1 MRALITAMILCLVF
15 ISGCGEDDTGA
26 ISGAIVAEDAE
37 LKEAIQSGGMMV
49 YIPGTSYMAMTD
61 ENGEYIIA
69 DLPPGTYTV
78 KTSYPYPE
86 GTELTDIEV
95 KAGKTITVP
104 DLELSSLTSSSST
117 YWDLSLVYF
126 YEGTRRLGDEYLMT
140 GESSEN
146 IGIAGYMYSYIDG
159 DEQYLDQIC
168 TLTVSINDRD
178 SVEVPIRKNQFS
190 YDIESRMLDTGV
202 NTVAVIAT
210 DSEGTTREAELTLY
224 YYDAAT
230 GLVVTLE
237 WDKAGD
243 MDLHLIG
250 PDRTDCCYSNKHPD
264 WGVAD
269 DKEDDPLYIYDERYG
284 YNVQE
289 TIILPKP
296 PDGNY
301 LVKVHFF
308 GYEYEP
314 SRRESIRPS
323 VEIILNGEDYRFNA
337 KRSMQEGDEWQV
349 TSFTLPGGELMAPA
363 KDIGYIQRTPQQSKK
378 PVSTD
383 FRFWPIPQPRTP
395 PHLPNW

>member
-1 MRALITAMILCLVF
+1 MRASITAMILCLVF

-26 ISGAIVAEDAE
+26 ISGAVVVESE
-37 LKEAIQSGGMMV
+37 EMQGLVEVGGIIV
-49 YIPGTSYMAMTD
+49 YIPGTSYVAMTD

-78 KTSYPYPE
+78 KTGYTE
-86 GTELTDIEV
+86 GMELTDIEV
-95 KAGKTITVP
+95 KAGKTTHVP
-104 DLELSSLTSSSST
+104 DLKLLSSSSYT
-117 YWDLSLVYF
+117 YWNISSVYF

-146 IGIAGYMYSYIDG
+146 IGIAGRLYSYIDSE
-159 DEQYLDQIC
+159 EQFVDQTC
-168 TLTVSINDRD
+168 TLTLTINDGEP
-178 SVEVPIRKNQFS
+178 VTVPIRKNQFS
-190 YDIESRMLDTGV
+190 YDLEGPMMDVGE
-202 NTVAVIAT
+202 NTIVVIAT
-210 DSEGTTREAELTLY
+210 DNEGTTREADLTLY

-250 PDRTDCCYSNKHPD
+250 PDGTDCCYLNKHPD

-269 DKEDDPLYIYDERYG
+269 DKEDDPLYVFDERYG

-301 LVKVHFF
+301 LVKAHFF

-314 SRRESIRPS
+314 SIRESIRPS
-323 VEIILNGEDYRFNA
+323 VEIALNGEDYKFNA

-349 TSFTLPGGELMAPA
+349 TSFTLPGGEPMAPA
-363 KDIGYIQRTPQQSKK
+363 KDMGYIQKIPLQPKK

-383 FRFWPIPQPRTP
+383 F
-395 PHLPNW
+395 

>member
-1 MRALITAMILCLVF
+1 MRALITTMILCLVF

-26 ISGAIVAEDAE
+26 ISGAIVTEDEE
-37 LKEAIQSGGMMV
+37 LKEVMKRGGIMV
-49 YIPGTSYMAMTD
+49 YIPGTSYMAVTD
-61 ENGEYIIA
+61 ENGEYTIS

-78 KTSYPYPE
+78 RTSYPYPE
-86 GTELTDIEV
+86 GTELTDMEV
-95 KAGKTITVP
+95 KAGKTTAAP
-104 DLELSSLTSSSST
+104 DLELSSLTSYSST
-117 YWDLSLVYF
+117 YWNLSSVYF
-126 YEGTRRLGDEYLMT
+126 YEGTRRMGDTYLMT
-140 GESSEN
+140 GESSEK
-146 IGIAGYMYSYIDG
+146 IGLTGYLYSYIDG
-159 DEQYLDQIC
+159 EENYLDQTC
-168 TLTVSINDRD
+168 TLTVSINDGD
-178 SVEVPIRKNQFS
+178 PVKVPIRKNQFS
-190 YDIESRMLDTGV
+190 YNIDALMLDTGE
-202 NTVAVIAT
+202 NTIVVMAT
-210 DSEGTTREAELTLY
+210 DNEGTTREAELSLY

-250 PDRTDCCYSNKHPD
+250 PDGTDCCYANKHPD

-269 DKEDDPLYIYDERYG
+269 DKQDDPLYVYDEQYG

-314 SRRESIRPS
+314 SRRESIRPW

-337 KRSMQEGDEWQV
+337 RRSMQEGDEWQV
-349 TSFTLPGGELMAPA
+349 TSFTLPGGEPMAPA
-363 KDIGYIQRTPQQSKK
+363 KDIGYIQRMPTRPKK

-383 FRFWPIPQPRTP
+383 F
-395 PHLPNW
+395 

>member
-1 MRALITAMILCLVF
+1 MRALIAAMILCLVF

-26 ISGAIVAEDAE
+26 ISGAIVVEGEEMQE
-37 LKEAIQSGGMMV
+37 LGGMIV
-49 YIPGTSYMAMTD
+49 YIPGNSYVAMTD
-61 ENGEYIIA
+61 ENGKYIIA

-78 KTSYPYPE
+78 KTVYSE
-86 GTELTDIEV
+86 ETELTDVEV
-95 KAGKTITVP
+95 KAGKTTDVP
-104 DLELSSLTSSSST
+104 DLNLILSSGST
-117 YWDLSLVYF
+117 YWNLSSVYF

-146 IGIAGYMYSYIDG
+146 IGIAGRLYSYVDSE
-159 DEQYLDQIC
+159 EQYVDQTC
-168 TLTVSINDRD
+168 TLTMSINDGD
-178 SVEVPIRKNQFS
+178 PVTLPIRKNQFS
-190 YDIESRMLDTGV
+190 YDIEGPMLDTGE
-202 NTVAVIAT
+202 NIIAVSAT
-210 DSEGTTREAELTLY
+210 DGEGTVREAELTLY
-224 YYDAAT
+224 YYDDAT

-250 PDRTDCCYSNKHPD
+250 PDGTDCCYLNKHPD

-269 DKEDDPLYIYDERYG
+269 DKQDDPLYVYDERYG

-289 TIILPKP
+289 TIILPNP

-323 VEIILNGEDYRFNA
+323 VEIVLNGEDYRFNA
-337 KRSMQEGDEWQV
+337 RRSMQEGDEWQV
-349 TSFTLPGGELMAPA
+349 TSFTLPGGEPMAPA
-363 KDIGYIQRTPQQSKK
+363 KDMGYIQRVPPQPKK
-378 PVSTD
+378 PESAD
-383 FRFWPIPQPRTP
+383 SRF
-395 PHLPNW
+395 

>member
-1 MRALITAMILCLVF
+1 MMEMRPLITAMILCLVF
-15 ISGCGEDDTGA
+15 VSGCGEDDTGA
-26 ISGAIVAEDAE
+26 ISGAIVTEDEE
-37 LKEAIQSGGMMV
+37 LKETIQSGGMMV
-49 YIPGTSYMAMTD
+49 YIPGTSYVAMTD
-61 ENGEYIIA
+61 ENGEYIIT
-69 DLPPGTYTV
+69 DLPPGIYTV

-95 KAGKTITVP
+95 KAGETITAP
-104 DLELSSLTSSSST
+104 DLVPLSLTSST
-117 YWDLSLVYF
+117 YWSLSSVYF

-146 IGIAGYMYSYIDG
+146 IGIAGYLYSYTDSE
-159 DEQYLDQIC
+159 EQYLDQIC

-190 YDIESRMLDTGV
+190 YDIEGHMLDTGE
-202 NTVAVIAT
+202 NSIAVIAT

-237 WDKAGD
+237 WDKVGD

-250 PDRTDCCYSNKHPD
+250 PDGTDCCYSNKHPD

-269 DKEDDPLYIYDERYG
+269 DKEDDPLYVYDEQYG

-289 TIILPKP
+289 TIILPNP
-296 PDGNY
+296 PDGTY

-349 TSFTLPGGELMAPA
+349 TSFTLPGGVPMAPA
-363 KDIGYIQRTPQQSKK
+363 KDIGYIQRIPPLPKK
-378 PVSTD
+378 PE
-383 FRFWPIPQPRTP
+383 
-395 PHLPNW
+395 

>member
-1 MRALITAMILCLVF
+1 MRALITAMVLCLVF
-15 ISGCGEDDTGA
+15 VSGCGEDDTGA
-26 ISGAIVAEDAE
+26 ISGAIVTEDEE
-37 LKEAIQSGGMMV
+37 LKETIQSSGMMV

-95 KAGKTITVP
+95 KAGKTTHVP
-104 DLELSSLTSSSST
+104 DLSILSLSSPT
-117 YWDLSLVYF
+117 YWSLSSVYF
-126 YEGTRRLGDEYLMT
+126 YEGTRRMGDTYLMT
-140 GESSEN
+140 GGSSDN
-146 IGIAGYMYSYIDG
+146 IGIEGRLYSYIDG
-159 DEQYLDQIC
+159 EEQYVDQIC
-168 TLTVSINDRD
+168 TLTVSINDGGP
-178 SVEVPIRKNQFS
+178 VTVPIRKNQFF
-190 YDIESRMLDTGV
+190 YDIEGPMLDTGENAIV
-202 NTVAVIAT
+202 VIAT

-224 YYDAAT
+224 YYDADT

-243 MDLHLIG
+243 MDLHLMG
-250 PDRTDCCYSNKHPD
+250 PDGTDCCYLSKHPD
-264 WGVAD
+264 WGVTD
-269 DKEDDPLYIYDERYG
+269 DKQDDPLYVYDERYG

-289 TIILPKP
+289 TIILPNP
-296 PDGNY
+296 PDGSY

-349 TSFTLPGGELMAPA
+349 TSFTLPGGVPMAPA
-363 KDIGYIQRTPQQSKK
+363 KDIGYIQRIPPQPKK
-378 PVSTD
+378 PE
-383 FRFWPIPQPRTP
+383 
-395 PHLPNW
+395 

>member
-1 MRALITAMILCLVF
+1 MRALITTMILCLVF

-26 ISGAIVAEDAE
+26 ISGAIVTEDEE
-37 LKEAIQSGGMMV
+37 LKEVMKRGGIMV
-49 YIPGTSYMAMTD
+49 YIPGTSYMAVTD
-61 ENGEYIIA
+61 ENGEYTIS

-78 KTSYPYPE
+78 RTSYPYPE
-86 GTELTDIEV
+86 GTELTDMEV
-95 KAGKTITVP
+95 KAGKTTAAP
-104 DLELSSLTSSSST
+104 DLELSSLTSYSST
-117 YWDLSLVYF
+117 YWNLSSVYF
-126 YEGTRRLGDEYLMT
+126 YEGTRRMGDTYLMT
-140 GESSEN
+140 GESSEKM
-146 IGIAGYMYSYIDG
+146 GLTGYLYSYIDG
-159 DEQYLDQIC
+159 EENYLDQTC
-168 TLTVSINDRD
+168 TLTVSINDGD
-178 SVEVPIRKNQFS
+178 PVIVPIRKNYFS
-190 YDIESRMLDTGV
+190 YNIDALMLDTGE
-202 NTVAVIAT
+202 NTIVVMAT
-210 DSEGTTREAELTLY
+210 DNEGTTREAELTLY

-250 PDRTDCCYSNKHPD
+250 PDGTDCCYANKHPD
-264 WGVAD
+264 WGVTD
-269 DKEDDPLYIYDERYG
+269 DKQDDPLYVYDEQYG

-289 TIILPKP
+289 TIILAKP

-337 KRSMQEGDEWQV
+337 RRSMQEGDEWQV
-349 TSFTLPGGELMAPA
+349 TSFTLPGGEPMAPA
-363 KDIGYIQRTPQQSKK
+363 KNMGYIQRIPPQPKK

-383 FRFWPIPQPRTP
+383 
-395 PHLPNW
+395 H

>member
-1 MRALITAMILCLVF
+1 MRALITAMVLCLVF
-15 ISGCGEDDTGA
+15 VSGCGEDDTGA
-26 ISGAIVAEDAE
+26 ISGAIVTEDEE
-37 LKEAIQSGGMMV
+37 LKETIQSSGMMV

-95 KAGKTITVP
+95 KAGKTTHVP
-104 DLELSSLTSSSST
+104 DLSILSLSSPT
-117 YWDLSLVYF
+117 YWSLSSVYF
-126 YEGTRRLGDEYLMT
+126 YEGTRRMGDTYLMT
-140 GESSEN
+140 GGSSDN
-146 IGIAGYMYSYIDG
+146 IGIEGRLYSYIDG
-159 DEQYLDQIC
+159 EEQYVDQIC
-168 TLTVSINDRD
+168 TLTVSINDGGP
-178 SVEVPIRKNQFS
+178 VTVPIRKNQFF
-190 YDIESRMLDTGV
+190 YDIEGPMLDTGENAIV
-202 NTVAVIAT
+202 VSAT

-224 YYDAAT
+224 YYDADT

-243 MDLHLIG
+243 MDLHLMG
-250 PDRTDCCYSNKHPD
+250 PDGTDCCYLSKHPD
-264 WGVAD
+264 WGVTD
-269 DKEDDPLYIYDERYG
+269 DKQDDPLYVYDERYG

-289 TIILPKP
+289 TIILPNP
-296 PDGNY
+296 PDGSY

-349 TSFTLPGGELMAPA
+349 TSFTLPGGVPMAPA
-363 KDIGYIQRTPQQSKK
+363 KDIGYIQRIPPQPKK
-378 PVSTD
+378 PE
-383 FRFWPIPQPRTP
+383 
-395 PHLPNW
+395 